1 MSNIGFNRYV
11 EGLNIQHR
19 WGTEVM
25 FEVFI
30 RQSGIPVLEAIPYV
44 TVWRHSDGYVLDN
57 LTNTF
62 VEAAYPYNYEMLIP
76 MQEFG
81 DGLYQYF
88 FNQALYVDPTTIET
102 GTYQGIPLNEAYT
115 LIYRVSYR
123 RNGRVYDG
131 SDMELHL
138 FGTGID
144 RELRVLY
151 DQHRR
156 LLHKHRQFDPTNIR
170 DYRFCEV

>member
-1 MSNIGFNRYV
+1 MSDIGFNRYV
-11 EGLNIQHR
+11 EGLNIQHK

-25 FEVFI
+25 FECYI
-30 RQSGIPVLEAIPYV
+30 KQNGIPVLGATPYV
-44 TVWRHSDGYVLDN
+44 TIWRHSDGYVLDR

-62 VEAAYPYNYEMLIP
+62 VVAGYPYEYEMLIP

-88 FNQALYVDPTTIET
+88 FNQALYVDPTTLET

-115 LIYRVSYR
+115 MIYRVSYL

-138 FGTGID
+138 FGTGVD
-144 RELRVLY
+144 REIRILY
-151 DQHRR
+151 DQHRK
-156 LLHKHRQFDPTNIR
+156 LLFKHKIFDNR
-170 DYRFCEV
+170 DMNKYIFCET